1 MSVNLGMFGF
11 LYDRVIKWDHHC
23 SRSGRLSTTKG
34 VDMRF
39 VLFFLVL
46 ALVGISTDLGTSER
60 ADDMQLQPVIFAAA
74 LGSH

>member
-1 MSVNLGMFGF
+1 
-11 LYDRVIKWDHHC
+11 
-23 SRSGRLSTTKG
+23 
-34 VDMRF
+34 MRY

-46 ALVGISTDLGTSER
+46 ALVGLSTDLGTGER